1 MAGFLFIIPH
11 RVRSTAV
18 NSPTL
23 TLDSLIRAR
32 GRATLLWMFP
42 GAIFDRLSPYARVM
56 TAILPFLAAIV
67 CRLMFGKNRVTRALL
82 SISTIWFALNVF
94 LAPYSYGMRQDL
106 VNLRRAVFR

>member
-1 MAGFLFIIPH
+1 
-11 RVRSTAV
+11 
-18 NSPTL
+18 
-23 TLDSLIRAR
+23 
-32 GRATLLWMFP
+32 MFP